1 MVACHHFDISE
12 NFEYYFELCIEDCYL
27 CYYFL
32 CSQQVQVLKALV
44 LGEEERGQSQYQVM
58 CFASH
63 FGKEEGFIAPDAMA
77 KLRQK
82 NPGTVRTPEE
92 DRGRQNAT
100 MDALLEP
107 AAAARISPHLP
118 GLCAEARDATYV
130 RLADLRT
137 WATMAGVYTF

>member
-1 MVACHHFDISE
+1 MRSSPAVSLTSSCP
-12 NFEYYFELCIEDCYL
+12 
-27 CYYFL
+27 FL
-32 CSQQVQVLKALV
+32 LQQVQVLKALV

-63 FGKEEGFIAPDAMA
+63 FDKDEEFIAPDAMA

-92 DRGRQNAT
+92 DRGRQNAS

-118 GLCAEARDATYV
+118 GLCAEAKDATYA

-137 WATMAGVYTF
+137 WATLSGGSFIKPEMSHSLALFIRQ